1 MASACIVKLL
11 IAKGIDAT
19 HLDKRGRGA
28 FQLASA
34 CNGKLQTFPQW
45 LRDNV
50 KGAPK
55 SRRPGAVSGRPITP
69 NVVKLLVEHDT
80 GRTVSGTG

>member
-1 MASACIVKLL
+1 M
-11 IAKGIDAT
+11 
-19 HLDKRGRGA
+19 
-28 FQLASA
+28 ASA

-80 GRTVSGTG
+80 DVKSPNNMSDATDTGLVYNVGIVDA